1 MSHIHERD
9 PETISLEWPQCP
21 FLEGRC
27 LLDQLGQALGPEILE
42 SLLAFTFEPQP
53 GSRFSLQRNRNEFTA
68 QITGP
73 VARSTGPQVRLS
85 DYQSIRR
92 NLPSPD

>member
-1 MSHIHERD
+1 MSQNNETD
-9 PETISLEWPQCP
+9 PHTIRVQWPKCP
-21 FLEGRC
+21 FIGGQC
-27 LLDQLGQALGPEILE
+27 LLDELGQALGPEILE